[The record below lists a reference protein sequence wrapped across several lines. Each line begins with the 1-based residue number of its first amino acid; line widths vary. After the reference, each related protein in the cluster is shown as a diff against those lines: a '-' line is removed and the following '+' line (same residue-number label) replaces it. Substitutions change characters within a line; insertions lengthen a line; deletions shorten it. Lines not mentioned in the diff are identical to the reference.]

1 MSCRRIL
8 LAAATVAA
16 LAAAQPAAADPPVA
30 SFIYQPTLPLTGEVV
45 TFTST
50 STGGGSV
57 TWDLDGG
64 GQCDDASGPVAARAF
79 ALPGS
84 YGVRICINGDEATQ
98 LQTIAV
104 RNRPPVAAFG
114 IAPPS
119 PIAGNPIVMTS
130 VSTDPE
136 GLPLDRHAWDL
147 DGDGAFDDGAG
158 TVASHTW
165 PEPGI
170 YAAALRVTDVHGET
184 AEARQVIWVGAPPP
198 GLLSPFPTVRLVGG
212 LSRTGAA
219 IRLLA
224 VTAPEGALVTIDCRG
239 RDCPYKRKRRRARGA
254 RVVFPRLER
263 DLRAGTVLEIRVT
276 APGTIGKYTRFRIRR
291 GERPGRLDRCLGVD
305 GRKPVSCPES
315 S

>member
-1 MSCRRIL
+1 
-8 LAAATVAA
+8 VAA

-30 SFIYQPTLPLTGEVV
+30 SFTYQPTLPLTAEVA

-64 GQCDDASGPVAARAF
+64 GQCDDATGPVATRSF

-98 LQTIAV
+98 LQTISV
-104 RNRPPVAAFG
+104 GNRPPLAAFG
-114 IAPPS
+114 FTPPS
-119 PIAGNPIVMTS
+119 PLAGEPIAMTS

-136 GLPLDRHAWDL
+136 GLPLAQHAWDL
-147 DGDGAFDDGAG
+147 DGDGAFDDSAASGAP
-158 TVASHTW
+158 HTW
-165 PEPGI
+165 PVAGV
-170 YAAALRVTDVHGET
+170 YSVALRVTDQHGAT
-184 AEARQVIWVGAPPP
+184 AETRNVIWVGAPPP

-224 VTAPEGALVTIDCRG
+224 VNAPEGALVTIDCRG
-239 RDCPYKRKRRRARGA
+239 RDCPYKRKRRRAREA

-263 DLRAGTVLEIRVT
+263 ELRAGTVIEIRVT
-276 APGTIGKYTRFRIRR
+276 APGTIGKYTRFRIRS
-291 GERPGRLDRCLGVD
+291 GERPARLDRCLDVA